1 MSQNNSNN
9 TTDPLP
15 MLSVEERL
23 SNLETAMTELLN
35 GQRQILAEFG
45 WVKSELRVIQEDAK
59 QRYVDLRERTALNNE
74 KISVVQLEL
83 YQLVKDLRNPTFSI
97 ANTR

>member
-15 MLSVEERL
+15 MFSVEERL
-23 SNLETAMTELLN
+23 SNLETAMTELLT
-35 GQRQILAEFG
+35 GQRQILA
-45 WVKSELRVIQEDAK
+45 ELRVIQEDAK

-83 YQLVKDLRNPTFSI
+83 YQLVKDLRNPTFSV
-97 ANTR
+97 ANTK